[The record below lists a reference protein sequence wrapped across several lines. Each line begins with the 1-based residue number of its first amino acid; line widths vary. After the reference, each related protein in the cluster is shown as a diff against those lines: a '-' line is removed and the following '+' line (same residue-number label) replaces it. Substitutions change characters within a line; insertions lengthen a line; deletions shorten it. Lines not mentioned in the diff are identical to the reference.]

1 MSSKIDIAP
10 AKGDGADVL
19 TPAAIRFARF
29 SALAAVLLLC
39 FFALASLAIEVF
51 NKLEELRN
59 ASTDNAE
66 WNFSQIEVDYFR
78 MRSEFEQ
85 VTYNKE
91 PSLDKATQA
100 FDIFYS
106 RISVVENGPYYQ
118 TLSQDPQTNAS
129 FSTIHNFL
137 EHWAGIVDGGPA
149 VVKNNL
155 DVFARQIDDIKPHVR
170 RVSVLG
176 LQTIVEF
183 SDKQR
188 RDIANTLLRL
198 AVFTTVTIGVLL
210 VSSIFL
216 FRFNQ
221 ISERSG
227 AETQMINKRLS
238 TVLNA
243 SLDAIMVMDIDG
255 KILEYNTA
263 AEVIFGYSPSDMIG
277 HNMIDKIMPPKY
289 RKGHLAGMERYKDRG
304 RTRISGAGRVKLSA
318 LNKAGR
324 EFSIELAVDILKEGE
339 ETIFVAFIRDI
350 TLEVVSQ
357 EELVAARDR
366 ALAGERAK
374 ADFLAVMSHEMRTPL
389 NGIIGTLALLEDTK
403 LSKKQRESMD
413 ALRASATLMQHH
425 VNDVLDI
432 SRFEA
437 GKAVINDEVIEVD
450 RLASEIIQEISDN
463 ARKNRNEIDY
473 TFVNEMNEAVITDG
487 NKLRQILNN
496 LVGNANKFTRD
507 GQVRIEIEAM
517 DQNKDTAHLEFRV
530 YDTGIGMHADDLER
544 IFNDFETIDSAYT
557 RAVEGVGLG
566 LGIVRRLV
574 QALGGTIGVESVQNA
589 GSMFWFRIPVTKS
602 RLVVKPEGHIEKGFN
617 VDLKPMKIL
626 MVEDNHINRYVLR
639 EMLTAAGH
647 TVDEAENGQRGLE
660 AANSNRYDVILMDIS
675 MPEKDGVAASIEIRN
690 GTGRSASTPIIATT
704 AHALPHEVEKFH
716 NAGITDILK
725 KPIEKSQLFRKLAQ
739 VQSGINDLTI
749 TRDKTMAQVYVDEG
763 RINEMKDQLGQAAM
777 SSLMQRFVDEANA
790 VVTKMN
796 DPASKSADVLEL
808 VAEMHKVAGSA
819 AALGVSGMQKQL
831 NIMEHCGKTGD
842 LDRLWVEAGDLAE
855 LWDKCKVLL
864 KELDLA

>member
-1 MSSKIDIAP
+1 M
-10 AKGDGADVL
+10 
-19 TPAAIRFARF
+19 
-29 SALAAVLLLC
+29 
-39 FFALASLAIEVF
+39 
-51 NKLEELRN
+51 
-59 ASTDNAE
+59 
-66 WNFSQIEVDYFR
+66 
-78 MRSEFEQ
+78 
-85 VTYNKE
+85 
-91 PSLDKATQA
+91 
-100 FDIFYS
+100 
-106 RISVVENGPYYQ
+106 VENGPYYQ

-129 FSTIHNFL
+129 FSAIHNFL

-149 VVKNNL
+149 LVKNNL

-176 LQTIVEF
+176 LQTIIEF
-183 SDKQR
+183 SDTQR

-198 AVFTTVTIGVLL
+198 AVFTTVTIGVVL

-227 AETQMINKRLS
+227 AETQMINTRLS

-289 RKGHLAGMERYKDRG
+289 RTGHLAGMERYKDRG

-324 EFSIELAVDILKEGE
+324 EFPIELAVDILKEGE
-339 ETIFVAFIRDI
+339 ETIFLAFIRDI

-366 ALAGERAK
+366 ALACERAK

-425 VNDVLDI
+425 VNDALDI

-437 GKAVINDEVIEVD
+437 GKVVINDEVIEVD
-450 RLASEIIQEISDN
+450 RLVSEIIQEISDN

-473 TFVNEMNEAVITDG
+473 TFVNEMNEAVITDRH
-487 NKLRQILNN
+487 KLRQIWNN

-530 YDTGIGMHADDLER
+530 YDTGIEMHADDLER
-544 IFNDFETIDSAYT
+544 IFNDFETIDSAYI

-602 RLVVKPEGHIEKGFN
+602 RLVVKPEGHIEKGLN

-647 TVDEAENGQRGLE
+647 TVDEAENSQRGLE
-660 AANSNRYDVILMDIS
+660 AAN
-675 MPEKDGVAASIEIRN
+675 
-690 GTGRSASTPIIATT
+690 
-704 AHALPHEVEKFH
+704 
-716 NAGITDILK
+716 
-725 KPIEKSQLFRKLAQ
+725 
-739 VQSGINDLTI
+739 
-749 TRDKTMAQVYVDEG
+749 
-763 RINEMKDQLGQAAM
+763 
-777 SSLMQRFVDEANA
+777 
-790 VVTKMN
+790 
-796 DPASKSADVLEL
+796 
-808 VAEMHKVAGSA
+808 
-819 AALGVSGMQKQL
+819 
-831 NIMEHCGKTGD
+831 
-842 LDRLWVEAGDLAE
+842 
-855 LWDKCKVLL
+855 
-864 KELDLA
+864 

>member
-1 MSSKIDIAP
+1 M
-10 AKGDGADVL
+10 
-19 TPAAIRFARF
+19 
-29 SALAAVLLLC
+29 
-39 FFALASLAIEVF
+39 
-51 NKLEELRN
+51 
-59 ASTDNAE
+59 
-66 WNFSQIEVDYFR
+66 
-78 MRSEFEQ
+78 
-85 VTYNKE
+85 
-91 PSLDKATQA
+91 
-100 FDIFYS
+100 
-106 RISVVENGPYYQ
+106 VENGPYYQ

-129 FSTIHNFL
+129 FSNIRNFL

-183 SDKQR
+183 YATQR
-188 RDIANTLLRL
+188 RDITNTLLRL

-227 AETQMINKRLS
+227 AETQMINKRFS
-238 TVLNA
+238 TDLNA

-255 KILEYNTA
+255 EILEYNTA
-263 AEVIFGYSPSDMIG
+263 AEVFFGYSPSDMIG

-289 RKGHLAGMERYKDRG
+289 RKGHLAGMERYNYRG

-324 EFSIELAVDILKEGE
+324 EFPIELAVDILKEGE
-339 ETIFVAFIRDI
+339 ETIFLAFIRDI

-366 ALAGERAK
+366 ALACERAK

-425 VNDVLDI
+425 VNDALDI

-437 GKAVINDEVIEVD
+437 GKVVINDEVIEVD
-450 RLASEIIQEISDN
+450 RLVSEIIQEISDN

-473 TFVNEMNEAVITDG
+473 TFVNEINEAVITDRH
-487 NKLRQILNN
+487 KLRQILNN
-496 LVGNANKFTRD
+496 LVDNANKFTRD
-507 GQVRIEIEAM
+507 GQVRIEIESM
-517 DQNKDTAHLEFRV
+517 DQNKDTSHLEFRV

-544 IFNDFETIDSAYT
+544 IFNDFETIDTAYT

-574 QALGGTIGVESVQNA
+574 QALGGTIGVESVHNA

-602 RLVVKPEGHIEKGFN
+602 RLVVKPEAHIEKGLN
-617 VDLKPMKIL
+617 VDLKPMKHL
-626 MVEDNHINRYVLR
+626 MVEDNHNNRYVLR

-647 TVDEAENGQRGLE
+647 TVNEAENGQRGLE
-660 AANSNRYDVILMDIS
+660 AANSNRYDVFLMDIS
-675 MPEKDGVAASIEIRN
+675 MPEKDGVAASIEIHN

-725 KPIEKSQLFRKLAQ
+725 KPI
-739 VQSGINDLTI
+739 
-749 TRDKTMAQVYVDEG
+749 
-763 RINEMKDQLGQAAM
+763 
-777 SSLMQRFVDEANA
+777 
-790 VVTKMN
+790 
-796 DPASKSADVLEL
+796 
-808 VAEMHKVAGSA
+808 
-819 AALGVSGMQKQL
+819 
-831 NIMEHCGKTGD
+831 
-842 LDRLWVEAGDLAE
+842 
-855 LWDKCKVLL
+855 
-864 KELDLA
+864 

>member
-1 MSSKIDIAP
+1 
-10 AKGDGADVL
+10 
-19 TPAAIRFARF
+19 
-29 SALAAVLLLC
+29 
-39 FFALASLAIEVF
+39 
-51 NKLEELRN
+51 
-59 ASTDNAE
+59 
-66 WNFSQIEVDYFR
+66 
-78 MRSEFEQ
+78 
-85 VTYNKE
+85 
-91 PSLDKATQA
+91 
-100 FDIFYS
+100 
-106 RISVVENGPYYQ
+106 VVENGPYYQ

-129 FSTIHNFL
+129 FSNIRNFL

-183 SDKQR
+183 YATQR
-188 RDIANTLLRL
+188 RDITNTLLRL

-227 AETQMINKRLS
+227 AETQMINKRFS
-238 TVLNA
+238 TDLNA
-243 SLDAIMVMDIDG
+243 SLDAIMVMDMDG
-255 KILEYNTA
+255 EILEYNTA
-263 AEVIFGYSPSDMIG
+263 AEVFFGYSPSDMIG

-289 RKGHLAGMERYKDRG
+289 RKGHLAGMERYNYRG

-324 EFSIELAVDILKEGE
+324 ELPVELAVDILKEGE

-350 TLEVVSQ
+350 TLEVISQ

-389 NGIIGTLALLEDTK
+389 NGIIGTRALLEDTK

-450 RLASEIIQEISDN
+450 RLVSEIIQEISDN

-473 TFVNEMNEAVITDG
+473 TFVNEINEAVITDRH
-487 NKLRQILNN
+487 KLRQILNN
-496 LVGNANKFTRD
+496 LVDNANKFTRD
-507 GQVRIEIEAM
+507 GQVRIEIESM
-517 DQNKDTAHLEFRV
+517 DQNKDTSHLEFRV

-544 IFNDFETIDSAYT
+544 IFNDFETIDTAYT

-574 QALGGTIGVESVQNA
+574 QALGGTIGVESVHNA

-602 RLVVKPEGHIEKGFN
+602 RLVVKPEAHIEKGLN

-647 TVDEAENGQRGLE
+647 TVNEAENGQRGLE
-660 AANSNRYDVILMDIS
+660 AANSNRYDVFLMDIS
-675 MPEKDGVAASIEIRN
+675 MPEKDGVAASIEIHN

-725 KPIEKSQLFRKLAQ
+725 KPI
-739 VQSGINDLTI
+739 
-749 TRDKTMAQVYVDEG
+749 
-763 RINEMKDQLGQAAM
+763 
-777 SSLMQRFVDEANA
+777 
-790 VVTKMN
+790 
-796 DPASKSADVLEL
+796 
-808 VAEMHKVAGSA
+808 
-819 AALGVSGMQKQL
+819 
-831 NIMEHCGKTGD
+831 
-842 LDRLWVEAGDLAE
+842 
-855 LWDKCKVLL
+855 
-864 KELDLA
+864 